1 MVYECFNRLRND
13 VIEKSGSEDE
23 FKKQMSATG
32 RSVRSSDISGD
43 SEKLNPFHPLY
54 GKVCVITGTLEKML
68 RKDAMQIIAD
78 IGGINADNVT
88 KKTNLLILGN
98 TTYSSNIKDGKS
110 NKQKK
115 AESLKLVGQ
124 DIEII
129 PENVFYEMLLDE

>member
-1 MVYECFNRLRND
+1 MCHYWY
-13 VIEKSGSEDE
+13 
-23 FKKQMSATG
+23 
-32 RSVRSSDISGD
+32 
-43 SEKLNPFHPLY
+43 P
-54 GKVCVITGTLEKML
+54 
-68 RKDAMQIIAD
+68 RKNVAKRCY
-78 IGGINADNVT
+78 ADNVT
-88 KKTNLLILGN
+88 KKTNLLTLGN